1 MEKLFLGVAREKIT
15 PAVGCQLYGYTPDT
29 FSESLND
36 DLTATAFYFRQG
48 NTQAL
53 MVSLTVCL
61 IQTALDADI
70 RKMLEEKLG
79 IPAGHCMLCATHT
92 HSGPNT
98 AGTTGWG
105 EIDREYCDTIFI
117 PQILSAAEKAV
128 AVAQPVKMGTA
139 RADSLVGI
147 NRRELDIKNRI
158 VLGQNP
164 WGAFNPQMT
173 VISFVSEAGEP
184 VANMVHYGAHGTA
197 AGRNHEIS
205 RDWSGLMIDALE
217 LQSGAV
223 TAFFNGPEGDVGPRI
238 SNGLTVGDISYVRE
252 LGSVAAQDAVNIYRK
267 IFSYSDAKLAVSE
280 KELQIPLKK
289 RMPLAEAKEMLKNYE
304 GQTVNRE
311 GMICAHLEDVIRSYE
326 EGTEDEESTGMPQTV
341 IALGDVVF
349 ASFPYELFS
358 EVGMRID
365 GAFKTKS
372 ILSLSNTNGSEGYF
386 ITPDAICRGGYEVD
400 MFLYGHRQQFVD
412 NADFQLM
419 KETVNHIQTM
429 INESED

>member
-1 MEKLFLGVAREKIT
+1 MEKLFLGIAREKIT

-48 NTQAL
+48 NTQVL

-79 IPAGHCMLCATHT
+79 IPAGRCMLCATHT

-289 RMPLAEAKEMLKNYE
+289 RMPLAEAKEMLKKYE

-372 ILSLSNTNGSEGYF
+372 VLSLSNTNGSEGYF